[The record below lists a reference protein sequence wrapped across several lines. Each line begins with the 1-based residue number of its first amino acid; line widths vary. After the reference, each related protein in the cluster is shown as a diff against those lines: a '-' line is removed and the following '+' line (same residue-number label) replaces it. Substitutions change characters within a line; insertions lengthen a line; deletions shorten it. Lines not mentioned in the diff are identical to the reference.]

1 MKLGNRM
8 PVDVGIVLAAGAA
21 MAPTTELVGSTL
33 GATTLAAFSA
43 PAAAAGAPEPIGDH
57 SAPSPAVRVAERSVA
72 EHSVPI
78 SAYSPPVHCEDIP
91 MPGIV
96 GSASALHC
104 VVFRTPRDPRNRRDS
119 RARGDRRPQ
128 RAPGRSRRRLQRPA
142 LRRDRG
148 PDHDDAA
155 LL

>member
-78 SAYSPPVHCEDIP
+78 SAYSPPVHCVDIP

-96 GSASALHC
+96 GSASAPHC
-104 VVFRTPRDPRNRRDS
+104 VVFRTPETPETARTPVREAIADHSVPLAAPVADSSAPRCVETADPTTTVRRC
-119 RARGDRRPQ
+119 
-128 RAPGRSRRRLQRPA
+128 
-142 LRRDRG
+142 
-148 PDHDDAA
+148 
-155 LL
+155 